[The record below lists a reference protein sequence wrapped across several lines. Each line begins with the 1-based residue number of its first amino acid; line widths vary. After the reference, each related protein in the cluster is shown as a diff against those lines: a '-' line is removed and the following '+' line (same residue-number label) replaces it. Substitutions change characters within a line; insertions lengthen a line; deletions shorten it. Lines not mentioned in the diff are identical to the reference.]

1 MTRPRLLPVLR
12 LCRIGMWFSPAADVL
27 AGAAVAEVAFDGAV
41 ARAML
46 ASMLL
51 YGAGMVWND
60 IADRKLDA
68 IQRPERPLPRG
79 DLPPTFAAIL
89 GLALLGAG
97 LAVTPCLAH
106 HALIASL
113 VMFYDFLGKRLEW
126 LAALNMGTLRALNL
140 GTGLQLAAADAPET
154 ARRALLLAALCY
166 GIYIV
171 AVTIVGIFEDTP
183 SVRARAV
190 STVQAAPPI
199 VAFAGVA
206 VVQGGIWPAPAI
218 AAIPAI
224 WFLRRNARSKEWS
237 QASIRQ
243 SMMYLLLGTMLY
255 TSLLAL
261 AAGAWLASLA
271 IAAAIP
277 AARKIARV
285 IALS

>member
-79 DLPPTFAAIL
+79 DLSPTFAAVL
-89 GLALLGAG
+89 GVALLGAG

-113 VMFYDFLGKRLEW
+113 VMFYDVLGKRLEW

-261 AAGAWLASLA
+261 AAGAWLPSLA
-271 IAAAIP
+271 IATAIP

>member
-79 DLPPTFAAIL
+79 DLSPTFAAIL

>member
-60 IADRKLDA
+60 IADRELDA

-79 DLPPTFAAIL
+79 DLSQRFAAML
-89 GLALLGAG
+89 GVALLGAG
-97 LAVTPCLAH
+97 LAVTPCFTH

-206 VVQGGIWPAPAI
+206 VVQGVRRRRLQALDGRRKK
-218 AAIPAI
+218 AALARQ
-224 WFLRRNARSKEWS
+224 LRRHVQVRVGVRVAR
-237 QASIRQ
+237 
-243 SMMYLLLGTMLY
+243 
-255 TSLLAL
+255 
-261 AAGAWLASLA
+261 
-271 IAAAIP
+271 
-277 AARKIARV
+277 AAREKGPEDA
-285 IALS
+285 ALIRPAGPHGLVQCLVDGAELEVKVKLQFAAL

>member
-79 DLPPTFAAIL
+79 DLSPTFAAIL
-89 GLALLGAG
+89 GVALLGAG

>member
-79 DLPPTFAAIL
+79 DLSPTFAAIL
-89 GLALLGAG
+89 GIALLGAG

>member
-68 IQRPERPLPRG
+68 VQRPERTLPRG
-79 DLPPTFAAIL
+79 DLSPTFAAVL
-89 GLALLGAG
+89 GVALLGAG

-154 ARRALLLAALCY
+154 VRRALLLAALCY